1 MGGSALP
8 KPAHLLRARGCALAV
23 DTLSYNSHTTGADAL
38 WSGLPL
44 LTLSGRHLASRVGA
58 SLGASAAM
66 PQALVA
72 SFRGYEDAVIA
83 LLAPQPPGGGRP
95 SLLVPTAAS
104 EPSARLRP
112 ADTFGTFSLSGF
124 S

>member
-1 MGGSALP
+1 M
-8 KPAHLLRARGCALAV
+8 
-23 DTLSYNSHTTGADAL
+23 
-38 WSGLPL
+38 
-44 LTLSGRHLASRVGA
+44 GA

-95 SLLVPTAAS
+95 SLLAPTAAS